1 MNSSEINGYIIDW
14 DGQKNK
20 WLKEK
25 RGVSFEMIAL
35 KLAEKDIVDIVA
47 HSSDRYSHQYILLIN
62 LENYIY
68 AVPFVAEKENKEVFL
83 KTIFPSRKYTK
94 KYLGKGNE
102 TLS

>member
-1 MNSSEINGYIIDW
+1 MKFSEINGYIIDW
-14 DGQKNK
+14 DWQKNK
-20 WLKEK
+20 WLKEN

-47 HSSDRYSHQYILLIN
+47 HSSERYFHQYILLIN

-68 AVPFVAEKENKEVFL
+68 AVPFVVEKENEKIFL

-94 KYLGKGNE
+94 KYLEKGNK